1 MLEMAPRMKERNA
14 MDCHR
19 RASECSA
26 NADSVS
32 KKLFGQLVVDEE
44 RHCDQDANGIASLR
58 RFGKTYLALRSIERR
73 GTRRVRGGAAAE

>member
-1 MLEMAPRMKERNA
+1 MAPAFFEGSIVSQRNLW
-14 MDCHR
+14 
-19 RASECSA
+19 ASECSA